1 MGTVD
6 LNKMSAEEKEALLK
20 QLSEEK
26 KASKLQNR
34 IAYEGIRAEFLA
46 EIRDAVNKLSCD
58 VVNTKAWI
66 DSEAEAFKE
75 VMLEYGQL
83 KKKDQRNMTI
93 SDDNFK
99 MVVASNDVKGFDE
112 RANVAAERLM
122 DYLRKWVEHTEQGID
137 DPMYQLAMSLLQ
149 RNKRGM
155 LDNKNISKLY
165 ELEGKFDVEYSE
177 IMELFRESNT
187 VTTQALNYYFYER
200 DKDGVWQKIE
210 PSFCRI

>member
-75 VMLEYGQL
+75 VMQEYGQL

>member
-46 EIRDAVNKLSCD
+46 EIRGAVNKLSCD

-122 DYLRKWVEHTEQGID
+122 DYLRKWVEHTEQGVD

-210 PSFCRI
+210 PSFCRV